1 MNYKY
6 APPGLLGRARHH
18 EECHDELNFTYF
30 SDAARQYVGEKQGI
44 YADRYQELMIALDE
58 VAADLSAELMP
69 EVLGRYVWNYLSV
82 AALGFIR
89 TVAYENSFLAWYAVL
104 IYIAA
109 AALTVMLWRRDPGS
123 RAASFMAVVL
133 LTIAGNVCATAL
145 MIQCISRYMIYN
157 LPLFYMAGFLELREI
172 MGKAGLR
179 IWDIRN

>member
-1 MNYKY
+1 
-6 APPGLLGRARHH
+6 
-18 EECHDELNFTYF
+18 
-30 SDAARQYVGEKQGI
+30 
-44 YADRYQELMIALDE
+44 MIALDE